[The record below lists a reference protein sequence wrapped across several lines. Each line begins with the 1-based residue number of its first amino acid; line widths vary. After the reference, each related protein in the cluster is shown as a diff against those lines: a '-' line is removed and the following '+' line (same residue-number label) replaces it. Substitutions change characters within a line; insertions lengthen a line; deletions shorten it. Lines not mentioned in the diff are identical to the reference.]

1 MKLFITI
8 KLVFY
13 FITLAVLSHIILCRV
28 VGGKHFM
35 KKGLALGLL
44 FGIALLLN
52 QLLNDC
58 VDIIGLYL
66 FIASWL
72 FYLMICINL
81 LNSVTL
87 KMLAFLYAAPD
98 QKIYFEDFNKSFNDQ
113 DGLLTRLEMMKNNEL
128 IEYQNE
134 NLRLTT
140 KAFKLL
146 KIVSVI
152 DKIFSI
158 KKF

>member
-1 MKLFITI
+1 
-8 KLVFY
+8 
-13 FITLAVLSHIILCRV
+13 
-28 VGGKHFM
+28 
-35 KKGLALGLL
+35 
-44 FGIALLLN
+44 
-52 QLLNDC
+52 
-58 VDIIGLYL
+58 
-66 FIASWL
+66 
-72 FYLMICINL
+72 
-81 LNSVTL
+81 VTL